1 MRLSSV
7 LTDAVIIL
15 VLFGGVRAFR
25 SPRTARWGNTAAAAA
40 LLAAMVLVMTRH
52 GVGRPGLVAIALLL
66 GAAVGFTA
74 AARVTMTQI
83 PAMIAL
89 QHGAGGLAAV
99 LVSLLEIW
107 RGSQT
112 GLTGSQALAGLLG
125 MMIGAATFSGSMIAA
140 AKLGG
145 RLNVRPLT
153 AGRLRSAVP
162 GLFLVAGLLAFG
174 SNFTEGGPLLAF
186 LIGASVFSAV
196 GGLLLA
202 TPVGGADMPVLIS
215 TLNATAG
222 FAAAFCGVIL
232 EDRLLVAAGAMVAAS
247 GSVLTHVMCR
257 AMNRSLLSLFTGHAP
272 GSPAGAVPGREA
284 MLPQV
289 AVASAGAYPSAME
302 KPASAVAAV
311 PAPAPPGPA
320 PQGAA
325 ASPPPTTAVSVTA
338 ALVPPAE
345 DGGSAPV
352 DPLERAAGLCIDAK
366 EVIVVPGYGMA
377 RAQAQFAVADLARQL
392 EKMGKRVRFAVHP
405 VAGRMPGH
413 MHVLMAEA
421 DVSYDLLVEMD
432 QINPDFEQADLALV
446 VGACDVVNPAAL
458 SVPDCPI
465 SGMPI
470 LLAGQARRVLVCN
483 FDDRPGYSGVE
494 NPLYE
499 QENTTMLLGDA
510 AESIVMLSQAVT
522 RASSGADG
530 LDKGPA

>member
-1 MRLSSV
+1 LRFSSV
-7 LTDAVIIL
+7 LTDAIIIL
-15 VLFGGVRAFR
+15 VLFAGVRAFR
-25 SPRTARWGNTAAAAA
+25 SPRTARWGNAAAAGA
-40 LLAAMVLVMTRH
+40 LLAAMLLVVSRH
-52 GVGRPGLVAIALLL
+52 GVGRPGLVLLALLA
-66 GAAVGFTA
+66 GSSFGFLA

-89 QHGAGGLAAV
+89 QHGAGGLAAT

-125 MMIGAATFSGSMIAA
+125 MLIGAATFSGSMIAA
-140 AKLGG
+140 GKLGG
-145 RLNVRPLT
+145 RLNLAPIAAR
-153 AGRLRSAVP
+153 RLRSAVP
-162 GLFLVAGLLAFG
+162 GLFLAAALLAVG
-174 SNFTEGGPLLAF
+174 SGFVEGGPLLAA
-186 LIGASVFSAV
+186 LVGAALLSAV

-257 AMNRSLLSLFTGHAP
+257 SMNRSLLSLFTGQAP
-272 GSPAGAVPGREA
+272 GVSAAAAAAWEPAD
-284 MLPQV
+284 
-289 AVASAGAYPSAME
+289 
-302 KPASAVAAV
+302 PAA
-311 PAPAPPGPA
+311 APP
-320 PQGAA
+320 AA
-325 ASPPPTTAVSVTA
+325 TAG
-338 ALVPPAE
+338 PPATL
-345 DGGSAPV
+345 
-352 DPLERAAGLCIDAK
+352 DPLETAAALCRDA
-366 EVIVVPGYGMA
+366 EDVIIVPGYGMA
-377 RAQAQFAVADLARQL
+377 RAQAQFAVAGLAQQL
-392 EKMGKRVRFAVHP
+392 GRMGKRVRFAVHP

-421 DVSYDLLVEMD
+421 DVSYDQLVEMD
-432 QINPDFEQADLALV
+432 QINGDFEQADLALV

-470 LLAGQARRVLVCN
+470 LLAGRAKQVVVCN

-499 QENTTMLLGDA
+499 QENATMVLGDA
-510 AESIVMLSQAVT
+510 ADSIGRLSEAVS
-522 RASSGADG
+522 RLSDPGATQPEGVD
-530 LDKGPA
+530 AAATI